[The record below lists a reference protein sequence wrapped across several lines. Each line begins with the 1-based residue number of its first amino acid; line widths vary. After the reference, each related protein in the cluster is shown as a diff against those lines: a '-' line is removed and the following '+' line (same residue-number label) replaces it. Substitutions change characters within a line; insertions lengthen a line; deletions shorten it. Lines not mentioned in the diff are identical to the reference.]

1 MRKKIIIALIVL
13 GIIISIL
20 INNKISEARIQ
31 NILNLT
37 FNNNTSEY
45 FKKLISENENIDY
58 NIIYNLKDISK
69 LQEKIKL
76 KAEEKIKENIS
87 VKSQNTLA
95 STNENIS
102 FKQMQAQM
110 QFNKNQEPNNE
121 ESSKRQN
128 DKFNVFT

>member
-1 MRKKIIIALIVL
+1 M
-13 GIIISIL
+13 
-20 INNKISEARIQ
+20 IN
-31 NILNLT
+31 L
-37 FNNNTSEY
+37 
-45 FKKLISENENIDY
+45 
-58 NIIYNLKDISK
+58 YNLPLKYLFQQAKEASWEKLKQYKNELEFNEKTVQYEVKQIEDNSK

-95 STNENIS
+95 SINENIS